1 MFADAQ
7 FEMKRRN
14 FEKAYSLFGRYI
26 RTNLSKIDPQDVI
39 RTYMNKGEAAEF
51 MHDWKRALQVFLF
64 FFYSPSSFFQFFF
77 VSFFF
82 NFL

>member
-51 MHDWKRALQVFLF
+51 MHDWKRAIQVFLF
-64 FFYSPSSFFQFFF
+64 FFLFSVLIFPVLFCF
-77 VSFFF
+77 FFF